1 MNWYFEKDGVS
12 QGPVLEHDLAG
23 RVQRGE
29 VTGNTLVWH
38 DGMNEWLPVAQVS
51 PDWVKPK
58 PAAPAP
64 KPMTAKASSTNK
76 PLAPSK
82 QTTATADEPAPKQ
95 GFFSRLFGAG
105 KKKS

>member
-1 MNWYFEKDGVS
+1 MNWYFERDGIS
-12 QGPVLEHDLAG
+12 QGPLLEHDLAG

-29 VTGNTLVWH
+29 VAGDTLIWH
-38 DGMNEWLPVAQVS
+38 EGMNEWQPVAEVS

-58 PAAPAP
+58 PVAPAA
-64 KPMTAKASSTNK
+64 KPAAAKVSPTTK

-82 QTTATADEPAPKQ
+82 QTAEDSEPAPKQ